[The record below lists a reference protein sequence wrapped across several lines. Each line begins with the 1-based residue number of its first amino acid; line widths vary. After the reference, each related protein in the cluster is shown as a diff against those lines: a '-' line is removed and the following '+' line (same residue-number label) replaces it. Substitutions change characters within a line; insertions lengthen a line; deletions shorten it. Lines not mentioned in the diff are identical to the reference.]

1 MSSKETGEKETRTT
15 CELGAHSVSSEQ
27 KRKYL
32 FSLELLPIIILSLIQ
47 ASLLPL
53 RPPSIPEK
61 GNLEDGREMMLQ
73 RLQIPFLQP
82 YEIWPSGGKIK

>member
-1 MSSKETGEKETRTT
+1 MSSKDTGEKETRTT
-15 CELGAHSVSSEQ
+15 CEMGAHGVSSEQ

-47 ASLLPL
+47 ASLFPL
-53 RPPSIPEK
+53 HPLSIPEK

-73 RLQIPFLQP
+73 RLQIPFPQS